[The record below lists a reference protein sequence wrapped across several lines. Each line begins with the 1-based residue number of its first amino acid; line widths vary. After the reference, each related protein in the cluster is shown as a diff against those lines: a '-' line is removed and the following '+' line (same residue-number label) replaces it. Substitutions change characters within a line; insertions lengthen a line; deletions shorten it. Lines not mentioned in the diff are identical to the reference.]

1 MKNYINTFEEFLN
14 EKLNEGSSYALLKK
28 FLEDTLSDEEKGYY
42 WIFTN
47 SVLDRKKLTGNINDD
62 GGHGKSSR
70 SAVEA
75 DLKTDKINVDKK
87 LELLKRAIEEFNK
100 ENNSNLQFTHKLNN
114 PKIETENYG
123 GRTVYRSDSLVA
135 SVTIQ

>member
-14 EKLNEGSSYALLKK
+14 EDLNEGNSYALLNK
-28 FLEDTLSDEEKGYY
+28 FLEKTLSDEEKGYY

-47 SVLDRKKLTGNINDD
+47 SVLDRKKLTGNING

-75 DLKTDKINVDKK
+75 DLKIDKTNIDKK
-87 LELLKRAIEEFNK
+87 IELLKKAIEEFNK

>member
-1 MKNYINTFEEFLN
+1 MKHILTFERFLN
-14 EKLNEGSSYALLKK
+14 ENLNEGNSYALLRK
-28 FLEDTLSDEEKGYY
+28 FLEETLSDEEKGYY

-47 SVLDRKKLTGNINDD
+47 NVLDRKKLTGNING
-62 GGHGKSSR
+62 GGHGGNSR

-75 DLKTDKINVDKK
+75 DLKTDKTNIDKK